1 MGKLDALF
9 RRLDYK
15 NCLSDNKDVVLIKL
29 EFLVV
34 QMIERLAFEEKE
46 HSLLINIYQGNKAC

>member
-9 RRLDYK
+9 KRLDYED
-15 NCLSDNKDVVLIKL
+15 CSHDNEDMVLIKL

-34 QMIERLAFEEKE
+34 QMIERLAFEEEK
-46 HSLLINIYQGNKAC
+46 HSLLTNIYQGNKAS

>member
-9 RRLDYK
+9 RRLDYED
-15 NCLSDNKDVVLIKL
+15 CSPDNEDVVLIKL

-34 QMIERLAFEEKE
+34 QMIERLIFEEKE
-46 HSLLINIYQGNKAC
+46 HSLFTNIYQGNKAS